1 MEQSFWQKRLSRRR
15 LLGATSIAVAGGG
28 AALILPRRF
37 LGRSSQAQ
45 AQSGPVIA
53 ENIRHGASELSAGE
67 FQGLEWNTAG
77 APLLRAAG
85 TYGGIFTSPVVKTSF
100 PVTHVGLHWRGD
112 GVGWDR
118 IDFELRTSSDGAD
131 WSPWRRLEIEAEP
144 QQNPRGER
152 FATLLWAPGASYVQ
166 YRATFPA
173 DTPEKPALQN
183 VTVTAL
189 SAAAPA
195 VFQAARAATRTPT
208 PGKTP
213 TSAVTPAVT
222 PAPTN
227 DAANLPPPFAS
238 GQLISRESW
247 GAPESYRYYTNGAE
261 VWQRMYIP
269 TKKIIVHHTATLTN
283 DNPQDPNYPYPAYTA
298 DQVFQDIQGI
308 YYYHAISLG
317 WGDIGYNA
325 LIDRFGRVFEGR
337 RGRDSSPKGGG
348 REIISPDVVAGHAL
362 QWNEGT
368 CGVSCFGNYD
378 VNQLSANEQTNLVG
392 TLVQFLT
399 WACRRHYVWPNA
411 TTDFLQVDWVWRSG
425 IANICGHRDVNQTA
439 CPGQY
444 LYPLLPQIRQSVAQ
458 GVANIAVIKPSAQ
471 IITTPSADDI
481 NKGSVTFGWKSPDGS
496 SPDFAYYLEG
506 WYPDLDTDVETYYSG
521 FTSDR
526 RPGWTSFA
534 GGTTATVSI
543 PSPGHYAFHVRARDS
558 KSDGAYEDNWT
569 FIAGGAS
576 PTPGPPSGIG
586 LPGVTRSN

>member
-15 LLGATSIAVAGGG
+15 LLGATSLAVAGGG

-37 LGRSSQAQ
+37 LGRSLQAQ
-45 AQSGPVIA
+45 AQTGPVIA
-53 ENIRHGASELSAGE
+53 EDIYHSAPELSAGQL
-67 FQGLEWNTAG
+67 QGLQWDTAG
-77 APLLRAAG
+77 APLLHAAG
-85 TYGGIFTSPVVKTSF
+85 VYGGVLTSPIVKTSF
-100 PVTHVGLHWRGD
+100 PVTHLGLHWRGD

-118 IDFELRTSSDGAD
+118 IDFDLRTSSDGAA

-144 QQNPRGER
+144 QQNPRRER
-152 FATLLWAPGASYVQ
+152 FAVLVWAPGASYVQ

-173 DTPEKPALQN
+173 DTPEKPALQS
-183 VTVTAL
+183 VTITAL
-189 SAAAPA
+189 SAASPA
-195 VFQAARAATRTPT
+195 VFQAARATKTPT
-208 PGKTP
+208 PNKTKTP
-213 TSAVTPAVT
+213 AAVT

-227 DAANLPPPFAS
+227 DAADLPPPFAS

-261 VWQRMYIP
+261 AWQRMYIP
-269 TKKIIVHHTATLTN
+269 TKKIVVHHTATLTN

-298 DQVFQDIQGI
+298 DQVFQDIQSI
-308 YYYHAISLG
+308 YYYHAITLG

-337 RGRDSSPKGGG
+337 RGRDSGPNGGG

-411 TTDFLQVDWVWRSG
+411 ATDFLQVDWVWRSG
-425 IANICGHRDVNQTA
+425 IPNICGHRDVNTTA

-444 LYPLLPQIRQSVAQ
+444 LYPYLPQIRQSVAQ
-458 GVANIAVIKPSAQ
+458 GVANIAITKPSAQ
-471 IITTPSADDI
+471 ITTVPSADDI

-496 SPDFAYYLEG
+496 PDFAYYLEG
-506 WYPDLDTDVETYYSG
+506 WYPNLDTDVETYYSG

-526 RPGWTSFA
+526 RPAWSSFS
-534 GGTTATVSI
+534 GGTKATVSI
-543 PSPGHYAFHVRARDS
+543 PQVGHYTFHVRARDS

-569 FIAGGAS
+569 FIAGQS
-576 PTPGPPSGIG
+576 PNPTPSPSPSPGRVVG
-586 LPGVTRSN
+586 VPGVTRSN